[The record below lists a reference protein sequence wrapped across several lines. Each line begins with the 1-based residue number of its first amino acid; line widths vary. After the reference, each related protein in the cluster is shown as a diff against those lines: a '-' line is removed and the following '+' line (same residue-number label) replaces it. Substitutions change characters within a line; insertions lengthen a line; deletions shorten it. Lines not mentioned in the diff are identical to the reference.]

1 MKEHYNIVIIGSGP
15 AGLFCAYKL
24 AENGCND
31 VLIIDENAYPS
42 GGLLNDCKLNLTTD
56 IGMDLEELQ
65 LSKKEAEHYIE
76 EIDSI
81 FLDFGAP
88 SELFGTNPAMYQE
101 WVDRAIRNDTL
112 LVPARQRHIGTD
124 MSKQMIKAMRNHLEH
139 KGVSFALKTQV
150 LKVNREHKHI
160 VLSGETINIT
170 CDKLLIAPGRS
181 GSKWLRNVAKNNNI
195 EYNNGKRID
204 VGIRIE
210 LKRQYYP
217 ITDFLYDPKFH
228 IKTKYNTMVRTFC
241 TNPGGRVRI
250 ETYDEFKLVNGDA
263 LRKKKTDNTNFALLN
278 TIELT
283 EPLTDPFL
291 FGRLIAS
298 ATNILGNGKPIVQR
312 IGDFL
317 DEKRSKTES
326 FYDANRWFNRL
337 KPTLLPDKLVSP
349 GDIRMAYPYKI
360 IKSLKEALIKL
371 NKIFDNTILKEEN
384 IIYAPEIKFYSLKYK
399 TDKNMQSTANNI
411 FLAGD
416 GAGKSRGIVGAA
428 ISGLLAAKG
437 MLNETD

>member
-1 MKEHYNIVIIGSGP
+1 MKEHYNILIIGSGP
-15 AGLFCAYKL
+15 AGLFCAYEL
-24 AENGCND
+24 CRNGVKD
-31 VLIIDENAYPS
+31 IIIVDENSYPS

-56 IGMDLEELQ
+56 IGMDIDELH
-65 LSKKEAEHYIE
+65 LNRKEAMSYVD

-81 FLDFGAP
+81 FLQFGAP
-88 SELFGTNPAMYQE
+88 SELFGTNPAMYGE
-101 WVDRAIRNDTL
+101 WVDRALRNDVH

-124 MSKQMIKAMRNHLEH
+124 MSKRMIRRMREYLEEN
-139 KGVSFALKTQV
+139 GVTFALNTRIESIEKRDEYIYAAKG
-150 LKVNREHKHI
+150 KVHMQCSKM
-160 VLSGETINIT
+160 
-170 CDKLLIAPGRS
+170 LIAPGRS
-181 GSKWLRNVAKNNNI
+181 GSKWLRNVARHNNI
-195 EYNNGKRID
+195 DYDNGKRID

-210 LKRQYYP
+210 LKRKHYP
-217 ITDFLYDPKFH
+217 ITDVLYDPKFH
-228 IKTKYNTMVRTFC
+228 IKTKYGTNVRTFC

-250 ETYDEFKLVNGDA
+250 EAYDEFKLINGDA
-263 LRKKKTDNTNFALLN
+263 LKKTKTDNTNFALLN

-298 ATNILGNGKPIVQR
+298 ATNILGNGSPIVQR

-317 DEKRSKTES
+317 DEKRSKMET
-326 FYDANRWFNRL
+326 FYDANRWFNELR
-337 KPTLLPDKLVSP
+337 PTLTPGKTVSP

-399 TDKNMQSTANNI
+399 TDNNMQSTAENI
-411 FLAGD
+411 YLAGD

-428 ISGLLAAKG
+428 ISGLLAARG
-437 MLNETD
+437 MLKDED